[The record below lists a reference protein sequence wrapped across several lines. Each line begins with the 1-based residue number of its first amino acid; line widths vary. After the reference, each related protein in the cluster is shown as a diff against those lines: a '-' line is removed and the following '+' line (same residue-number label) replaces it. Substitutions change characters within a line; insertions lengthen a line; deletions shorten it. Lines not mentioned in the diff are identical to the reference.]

1 MTDYHPTIPM
11 SHQPGDGDVPLPATT
26 ANYTPLTPL
35 SFLKRANDVYPQRT
49 AIIHGERSLTW
60 RQVYQRCQCAAAR
73 LAAMGIQRGDVVSV
87 IAPNIPAL
95 FELHYSVPMCGG
107 ILNAINTRLEP
118 ATVHYILEHSGARVL
133 LVDRDS
139 SDTVRTALKGLANP
153 PRLIAIDDAEAS
165 GELISTAEYEALV
178 DASFSSAELP
188 AIDPQWR
195 WQMPSD
201 EWQSISL
208 NYTSGTTGKPK
219 GVVYHHRG
227 ATMNALSNLTGWNM
241 GEFPVYLWT
250 LPMFHCNGWCFP
262 WSLAI
267 NGGTS
272 VCLRSISAQTI
283 YESIDRHDVTHFCGA
298 PIILNFIINAE
309 KQHVR
314 PLQRVVQIM
323 TAAASPPAQVLTSIE
338 ALGFH
343 ITHTYGLTETYGP
356 AVMCAWQSEWN
367 ALDETD
373 RARLKSRQGV
383 RYQVL
388 DELDVLDP
396 DTMSPV
402 PRDGKS
408 IGEVMFRGNIVMRGY
423 FKNAQANE
431 ESFRGGWFHSGDLA
445 IMDPD
450 GYLRILDRSK
460 DIIISGGENISSIE
474 IEDVLYTHPAV
485 LEAAVAARPDE
496 KWGETPCAFVTL
508 KQQQKVSEQDLI
520 HWCRDR
526 LAHFKCPK
534 TIVFRDLPKTST
546 GKIQKFVL
554 REWAN
559 ELPPL

>member
-1 MTDYHPTIPM
+1 MSDYHPTVPV
-11 SHQPGDGDVPLPATT
+11 SHQPGDGMVELPATI

-49 AIIHGERSLTW
+49 AVIHGERLLTW
-60 RQVYQRCQCAAAR
+60 KQVYQRCQVAAAR
-73 LAAMGIQRGDVVSV
+73 LHAMGIQRGDVVSV

-95 FELHYSVPMCGG
+95 FELHYSVPMCGA
-107 ILNAINTRLEP
+107 ILNAINTRLES
-118 ATVHYILEHSGARVL
+118 ATISYIIEHSGARVL
-133 LVDRDS
+133 LVDKES
-139 SDTVRTALKGLANP
+139 SSTVRKALESLDNP
-153 PRLIAIDDAEAS
+153 PRLIAIDDNEAE
-165 GELISTAEYEALV
+165 GELIVDAEYESFV
-178 DASFSSAELP
+178 DPQFSSAELP
-188 AIDPQWR
+188 PIDPHWQWS
-195 WQMPSD
+195 MPAD

-227 ATMNALSNLTGWNM
+227 ATLNAMSNLTGWNM

-262 WSLAI
+262 WALAI

-272 VCLRSISAQTI
+272 VCLRTI
-283 YESIDRHDVTHFCGA
+283 NAKNIYDRIDRHAVTHFCGA
-298 PIILNFIINAE
+298 PIILNFIINADDE
-309 KQHVR
+309 HIK
-314 PLQRVVQIM
+314 PLRHTVQIM
-323 TAAASPPAQVLTSIE
+323 TAAAPPPAKVLSGIE
-338 ALGFH
+338 SLGFH

-356 AVMCAWQSEWN
+356 AVMCVWQNEWN
-367 ALDETD
+367 DLDDAE

-383 RYQVL
+383 RYQML

-396 DTMSPV
+396 ETLEPV
-402 PRDGKS
+402 PRDGKT

-423 FKNAQANE
+423 FRNPQANADA
-431 ESFRGGWFHSGDLA
+431 FRGGWFHSGDLA

-474 IEDVLYTHPAV
+474 IEDALYAHPAV
-485 LEAAVAARPDE
+485 LEAAVAARPDDT
-496 KWGETPCAFVTL
+496 WGETPCAFVAL
-508 KQQQKVSEQDLI
+508 KKGHSASEEELI
-520 HWCRDR
+520 DWCREK

-534 TIVFRDLPKTST
+534 AIIFRDLPKTST

-554 REWAN
+554 REWASS
-559 ELPPL
+559 L

>member
-1 MTDYHPTIPM
+1 MSDYHPTIP
-11 SHQPGDGDVPLPATT
+11 SPYQPGDQDVPLPATM

-35 SFLKRANDVYPQRT
+35 SYLKRANDVYPHRIAVVHAQR
-49 AIIHGERSLTW
+49 ELTW
-60 RQVYQRCQCAAAR
+60 KQVYERCENAAAR
-73 LAAMGIQRGDVVSV
+73 LTAMGVETGDVVAV
-87 IAPNIPAL
+87 VAPNIPAL
-95 FELHYSVPMCGG
+95 FELHYSVPMCGA
-107 ILNAINTRLEP
+107 ILNPINTRLEP
-118 ATVHYILEHSGARVL
+118 ATIRYIVEHGGAKVM
-133 LVDRDS
+133 LVDADS
-139 SDTVRTALKGLANP
+139 TDSVRIALNGMKNP
-153 PRLIAIDDAEAS
+153 PTLIAIDDAEAS
-165 GELISTAEYEALV
+165 GELITTAEYEAFV
-178 DASFSSAELP
+178 DPEFTSDELP
-188 AIDPQWR
+188 AIDPDWR
-195 WQMPSD
+195 WQMPAD

-227 ATMNALSNLTGWNM
+227 AAMNAMSNLTGWNM
-241 GEFPVYLWT
+241 GAFPVYLWT

-272 VCLRSISAQTI
+272 VCLRNISAQTI
-283 YESIDRHDVTHFCGA
+283 YEKIERHNVTHFCGA

-309 KQHVR
+309 KEHIK
-314 PLQRVVQIM
+314 PLARVVEIM
-323 TAAASPPAQVLTSIE
+323 TAAAPPPAKVLSGIE

-356 AVMCAWQSEWN
+356 AVMCAWQSEWDVLPE
-367 ALDETD
+367 AE

-388 DELDVLDP
+388 DELDVMDP
-396 DTMSPV
+396 ETMKPV

-423 FKNAQANE
+423 FKDAAANKE
-431 ESFRGGWFHSGDLA
+431 AFRGGWFHSGDLA

-474 IEDVLYTHPAV
+474 IEDVLYAHPAV
-485 LEAAVAARPDE
+485 LEAAVAARPDD

-508 KQQQKVSEQDLI
+508 KHAMSASEDELI
-520 HWCRDR
+520 HWCRDK

-534 TIVFRDLPKTST
+534 TIVFRELPKTST

-554 REWAN
+554 RQWAN
-559 ELPPL
+559 EL